1 MVGLMREK
9 YMNVEKL
16 LITKA
21 KEKFKTIVYP
31 EADFSPR
38 IIEATKIVA
47 KNKIANVILIGDESS
62 LVLKYGKLDN
72 MQVINPKTSELT
84 NVLAEKFYELRKN
97 KGISLEEANEKM
109 LDPFYFSTMLV
120 QAGYADGM
128 VGGAEVSTARNLKPA
143 LEVIKGKSGLV
154 SSCFMFYGKNK
165 FMKNRPF
172 FLADAGLVE
181 NPTSEGL
188 AEIASQTVKSA
199 NDFIGL
205 NPKLAFLS
213 YSSKG
218 SAKGESIDKVRIACE
233 IFKSKNPNILAD
245 GELQLDASLVPEVA
259 KRKAPNSEIK
269 GEANILLV
277 PDINAGNIVYKAIQ
291 YFGGLNAIG
300 PITQGFNKP
309 INDLSRGCNVKD
321 IIILT
326 AITAIQCE

>member
-1 MVGLMREK
+1 MK
-9 YMNVEKL
+9 VEKL
-16 LITKA
+16 LLKKA

-38 IIEATKIVA
+38 IIEATKIIA
-47 KNKIANVILIGDESS
+47 KKKIAKVILIGDESS

-72 MQVINPKTSELT
+72 MQILNPKTSD
-84 NVLAEKFYELRKN
+84 LAEELSSAFYELRKN
-97 KGISLEEANEKM
+97 KGVTKEEAREI
-109 LDPFYFSTMLV
+109 LYDPFYFATMLV
-120 QAGYADGM
+120 HLGYADGM
-128 VGGAEVSTARNLKPA
+128 VGGAEVSTAKNLKPA
-143 LEVIKGKSGLV
+143 LQIIKGKTGLV

-165 FMKNRPF
+165 FMKNKPF

-181 NPTSEGL
+181 DPTSEGL
-188 AEIASQTVKSA
+188 AEIAGQTVNSAKS
-199 NDFIGL
+199 FIGL
-205 NPKLAFLS
+205 EPRLAFLS
-213 YSSKG
+213 YSTKG
-218 SAKGESIDKVRIACE
+218 SAKGESIDKVRRAYE
-233 IFKSKNPNILAD
+233 LFKQNSPNIIAD
-245 GELQLDASLVPEVA
+245 GEVQLDCALVPEVSA
-259 KRKAPNSEIK
+259 RKAPNSELK
-269 GEANILLV
+269 GQANILIV

>member
-1 MVGLMREK
+1 
-9 YMNVEKL
+9 MNIEKL
-16 LITKA
+16 LLKKA
-21 KEKFKTIVYP
+21 KSKFKTIVYP

-38 IIEATKIVA
+38 IIEATKTIA

-62 LVLKYGKLDN
+62 LVLKYGNLKG

-84 NVLAEKFYELRKN
+84 ADFAKSFYNLRKN
-97 KGISLEEANEKM
+97 KGITQEEANDRM
-109 LDPFYFSTMLV
+109 LDPFYFATMLV
-120 QAGYADGM
+120 KEGYADGL

-143 LEVIKGKSGLV
+143 LEIIKGKGGLV
-154 SSCFMFYGKNK
+154 SSCFMFYGRNK
-165 FMKNRPF
+165 FMKNKPF
-172 FLADAGLVE
+172 FLSDAGLVE

-188 AEIASQTVKSA
+188 AEIAEQTVKSA
-199 NDFIGL
+199 NSFIGL

-213 YSSKG
+213 YSTKG
-218 SAKGESIDKVRIACE
+218 SAKGESIDKVRKGYE
-233 IFKSKNPNILAD
+233 LFKENNSSIFAD
-245 GELQLDASLVPEVA
+245 GELQLDAALVPSVA
-259 KRKAPNSEIK
+259 KRKAPDSEVGGK
-269 GEANILLV
+269 ANILIV

-326 AITAIQCE
+326 AITAIQCD

>member
-1 MVGLMREK
+1 
-9 YMNVEKL
+9 MNVEKL
-16 LITKA
+16 LLKKA

-38 IIEATKIVA
+38 IIEATKKIA
-47 KNKIANVILIGDESS
+47 KKKLANVILIGDESS
-62 LVLKYGKLDN
+62 LVLKYGKLGS

-84 NVLAEKFYELRKN
+84 QELAKTFYELRKA
-97 KGISLEEANEKM
+97 KGITLEEANEKM
-109 LDPFYFSTMLV
+109 LDPFYFATMLV
-120 QAGYADGM
+120 KVGYADGM
-128 VGGAEVSTARNLKPA
+128 VGGAEVSTAKNLKPA
-143 LEVIKGKSGLV
+143 LEIIKGKSGLV
-154 SSCFMFYGKNK
+154 SSCFLFYGKNK
-165 FMKNRPF
+165 FMKNKPF

-188 AEIASQTVKSA
+188 SEIASQTVKSA
-199 NDFIGL
+199 HDFIGL
-205 NPKLAFLS
+205 KPKLAFLS
-213 YSSKG
+213 YSTKG
-218 SAKGESIDKVRIACE
+218 SAKGESIDKVRRAYE
-233 IFKSKNPNILAD
+233 LFKQNNPNIIAD
-245 GELQLDASLVPEVA
+245 GEVQLDCALVPEVSA
-259 KRKAPNSEIK
+259 RKAPNSELK
-269 GEANILLV
+269 GQANILIV